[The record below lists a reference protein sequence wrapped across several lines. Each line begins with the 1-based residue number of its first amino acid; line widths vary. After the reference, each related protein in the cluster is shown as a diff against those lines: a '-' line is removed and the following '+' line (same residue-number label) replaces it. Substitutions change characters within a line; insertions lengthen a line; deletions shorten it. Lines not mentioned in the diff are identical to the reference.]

1 MATKKQQ
8 VLKKH
13 NFLYFA
19 NYNTF
24 LFNANYFLVVKI
36 AVFWLSCKND
46 KHFSQIASQ
55 ICYNRRFVSCI
66 L

>member
-36 AVFWLSCKND
+36 AVFWLSLLK
-46 KHFSQIASQ
+46 
-55 ICYNRRFVSCI
+55 
-66 L
+66 